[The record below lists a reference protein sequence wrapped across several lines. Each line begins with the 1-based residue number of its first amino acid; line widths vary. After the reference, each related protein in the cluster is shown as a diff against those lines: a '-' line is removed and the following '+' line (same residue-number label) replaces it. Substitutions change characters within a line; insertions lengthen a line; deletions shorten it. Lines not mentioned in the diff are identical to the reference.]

1 MPALLCAQAGSSAC
15 TRLLFVELHYAVRQ
29 RHDRKAATESQ
40 EPPTTCGHA
49 HAGASAAGTARGL
62 PTRTSWLGP
71 CGRTTRYYLRL
82 PLLWRQQGAPAVHPT
97 HSTPWALQCRSLGGL
112 FVLYCITVLSNHLY
126 FMIVYIF
133 VPDPQ
138 HAMGLAVVQDGWK
151 CQALYTPCMQELRQK
166 MRVHD
171 QSHGD
176 ALTHMVAAEG
186 YGGGR
191 VLLTSARDGC
201 IKAWK

>member
-112 FVLYCITVLSNHLY
+112 SRAQSPHLLPRYQYSSNSRTRG
-126 FMIVYIF
+126 
-133 VPDPQ
+133 VPVVEEQ
-138 HAMGLAVVQDGWK
+138 CSLEGVVRLAESSQ
-151 CQALYTPCMQELRQK
+151 
-166 MRVHD
+166 
-171 QSHGD
+171 
-176 ALTHMVAAEG
+176 
-186 YGGGR
+186 
-191 VLLTSARDGC
+191 
-201 IKAWK
+201 